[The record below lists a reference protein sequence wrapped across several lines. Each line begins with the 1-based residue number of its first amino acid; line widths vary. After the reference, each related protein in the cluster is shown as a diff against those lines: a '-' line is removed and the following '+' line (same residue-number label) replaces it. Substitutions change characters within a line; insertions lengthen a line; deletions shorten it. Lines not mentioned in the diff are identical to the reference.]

1 MLSKSESLSQRVS
14 EMVLRE
20 LRNRN
25 YSVLQ
30 VNVGGKENDWD
41 IEKIWV
47 TKAGRDLCD
56 INCVTGTISYR
67 NSYDRD
73 EINKILE
80 LIKNFREQ
88 EEIFEKAQHIKLEG
102 LERYKLLAEYNNTVL
117 AACEISTLDH
127 LNHKITQFEFVTWE
141 KDKGTEGVHAG
152 NYFGENYAAAKE
164 DFAKCSGLINKDN
177 LFSETE
183 MLTIYSGLVRFQDL
197 NEISGDQEKII
208 NDIKD
213 KISNVVPDI
222 EEQIYQDNPKFE
234 ESEENL
240 IIDNSVDI
248 GNQHGEETDEDSGLE
263 I

>member
-1 MLSKSESLSQRVS
+1 MSNSKFISQRIA
-14 EMVLRE
+14 EGIIRDLRS
-20 LRNRN
+20 RNL
-25 YSVLQ
+25 SATA
-30 VNVGGKENDWD
+30 VNVSGYENKWD
-41 IEKIWV
+41 IEKICV
-47 TKAGRDLCD
+47 TKEGRDLYD

-73 EINKILE
+73 EINEILE

-102 LERYKLLAEYNNTVL
+102 LERYKLLAEYNNAVL
-117 AACEISTLDH
+117 AVSEISTLDYS
-127 LNHKITQFEFVTWE
+127 NHRVNQFDYVTWE
-141 KDKGTEGVHAG
+141 KDKGAEGVHTG
-152 NYFGENYAAAKE
+152 NYFGDNYEAAKE
-164 DFAKCSGLINKDN
+164 DFAKRSGLINSKK

-183 MLTIYSGLVRFQDL
+183 MLTIYAGLVRLQDV
-197 NEISGDQEKII
+197 NEISCDQEKII
-208 NDIKD
+208 NNIKD

-222 EEQIYQDNPKFE
+222 EEQIYQCNPKFE
-234 ESEENL
+234 ESEKNL